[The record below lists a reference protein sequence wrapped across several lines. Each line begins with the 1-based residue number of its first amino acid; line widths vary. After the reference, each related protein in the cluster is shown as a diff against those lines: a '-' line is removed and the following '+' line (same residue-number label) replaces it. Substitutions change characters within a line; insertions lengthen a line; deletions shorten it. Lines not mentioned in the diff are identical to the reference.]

1 VVPSCHGVC
10 CSKYSDVAK
19 GWVNKAMLE
28 VGAAIQNYND
38 PYCEEL
44 HAVGKF
50 FPAAADYMICTLTI
64 KAHLLSWCY
73 PALAA
78 VLHT

>member
-1 VVPSCHGVC
+1 MTLIVKSCMPLV
-10 CSKYSDVAK
+10 SEQ
-19 GWVNKAMLE
+19 L
-28 VGAAIQNYND
+28 
-38 PYCEEL
+38 
-44 HAVGKF
+44 F